1 MRVNPLV
8 ALAGAFFVGWAI
20 SELMNRKNTIQLQR
34 AFISQNELE
43 LRKQRALNGQLK
55 KDLFRQHLVINQI
68 NTVVNEAAEQKSA
81 PQERERM
88 GYVKD
93 KI

>member
-1 MRVNPLV
+1 MRIHPLV
-8 ALAGAFFVGWAI
+8 GLAGAFFAGWVI
-20 SELMNRKNTIQLQR
+20 CELANRKNTIQLQR

-43 LRKQRALNGQLK
+43 LRKQRALNMQLK

-68 NTVVNEAAEQKSA
+68 NTVVSEAAQQNNA
-81 PQERERM
+81 PQERERI